1 MNLFNGFYNKI
12 ISEATSKVPK
22 KSSLSE
28 LQPGYARQSL
38 ESDEALDASVVK
50 LKPSEFSLLKK
61 SIQQDNND
69 DYEKALDM
77 FNIIKGVSDKA
88 ISKIQKTKPELYRA
102 LLSTT
107 STKFHDPS
115 LLKTQNIQ
123 QFKAN
128 ILSELNDS
136 KNKGEIDQK
145 QFVKFFMNSAK
156 WHKLYSS
163 IYLELEKVSIEGDS
177 EQERENIA
185 RSKIETVKP
194 LSRRDKSEFISGLK
208 EKAKDKATVFYF
220 DSLGRPYKTSIIIPN
235 ATYGSLE
242 ENEDNVPVDGSFYR
256 GGLTNF
262 GKQNPPPY
270 FEDEDGAEVNSY
282 DPEELRG
289 KTVSE
294 IKQLVNH
301 GAAKKAYAQMIND
314 PDFRKKYP
322 ENKYRKSYSLE

>member
-1 MNLFNGFYNKI
+1 MNLFNEFYKNI
-12 ISEATSKVPK
+12 LTEATSKVPK
-22 KSSLSE
+22 KSSLSK

-38 ESDEALDASVVK
+38 ESDEAIDASVEE
-50 LKPSEFSLLKK
+50 LKTSEFSSLKT

-69 DYEKALDM
+69 DYEKALNM

-88 ISKIQKTKPELYRA
+88 VSTLQRTKPELYKA
-102 LLSTT
+102 LLS
-107 STKFHDPS
+107 SSSSKFHDPS
-115 LLKTQNIQ
+115 LLKDQNIQ
-123 QFKAN
+123 QFKAH

-145 QFVKFFMNSAK
+145 QFIKFFMNSAK

-163 IYLELEKVSIEGDS
+163 ILLELDKVSIEGDT
-177 EQERENIA
+177 EQEKENIA
-185 RSKIETVKP
+185 RSKTETIKS

-220 DSLGRPYKTSIIIPN
+220 DSVGRPYKTSIIIPN

-262 GKQNPPPY
+262 GKPNPPPY

-282 DPEELRG
+282 DPPDLRG
-289 KTVSE
+289 KTISE

-301 GAAKKAYAQMIND
+301 DAAKKAYAQMINN

-322 ENKYRKSYSLE
+322 EDRFRKSYSLE

>member
-1 MNLFNGFYNKI
+1 MPP
-12 ISEATSKVPK
+12 E
-22 KSSLSE
+22 KSSLSK
-28 LQPGYARQSL
+28 LQSGYARQSL
-38 ESDEALDASVVK
+38 ESDESIDASVVE
-50 LKPSEFSLLKK
+50 LKPSEFSFLKK

-88 ISKIQKTKPELYRA
+88 VEKIQRTKPELYKA
-102 LLSTT
+102 LLSVTT
-107 STKFHDPS
+107 SKFHDPS
-115 LLKTQNIQ
+115 LLKDQNIQ

-145 QFVKFFMNSAK
+145 QFIKFFMNSAK

-163 IYLELEKVSIEGDS
+163 ILLELEKVSIEGDT
-177 EQERENIA
+177 EQEKENIA
-185 RSKIETVKP
+185 RSEIQTVKS
-194 LSRRDKSEFISGLK
+194 LSRRDKSEFISGAK
-208 EKAKDKATVFYF
+208 EKAKDKSTIFYF
-220 DSLGRPYKTSIIIPN
+220 DSVGRPYKTTIIIPN

-242 ENEDNVPVDGSFYR
+242 ENENNIPVDGSFYR

-262 GKQNPPPY
+262 GKPCPPPY

-282 DPEELRG
+282 DPSELRG
-289 KTVSE
+289 ETISK

-301 GAAKKAYAQMIND
+301 DAAKKAYAQMIND